1 MSKQEKDKENIN
13 SSKDYSNDVNIQ
25 QSIQNK
31 NLFLGHKTNRYK
43 IINFPSQ
50 ENSHSKSTDYK
61 TPKSSNKTE
70 IYSKME
76 NINKN
81 EINIKD
87 NFDLNDQIELELN
100 KKYLNQNIILMTDYM
115 KSLEEFDPFKRN
127 VLLDWVM
134 GICCS
139 THFKRETFH
148 MTVSLIDICFI
159 KLKGIPIDKFQLLG
173 TACLLISSKYLE
185 IYIPDLKKFSEFT
198 GDTYSIQE
206 IKDYEKKIIEFIK
219 MENKFCR
226 YFSVVKFNII

>member
-1 MSKQEKDKENIN
+1 MSKQEKEKENIN

-81 EINIKD
+81 EINKKD
-87 NFDLNDQIELELN
+87 NFDLNDQIEL
-100 KKYLNQNIILMTDYM
+100 D
-115 KSLEEFDPFKRN
+115 
-127 VLLDWVM
+127 
-134 GICCS
+134 
-139 THFKRETFH
+139 
-148 MTVSLIDICFI
+148 
-159 KLKGIPIDKFQLLG
+159 
-173 TACLLISSKYLE
+173 
-185 IYIPDLKKFSEFT
+185 
-198 GDTYSIQE
+198 
-206 IKDYEKKIIEFIK
+206 
-219 MENKFCR
+219 
-226 YFSVVKFNII
+226 